1 MKTVATHSGSF
12 HADDVFAVA
21 AFQLLL
27 GKENVEV
34 IRTRDD
40 SVIAEADY
48 AVDVGEQYNHDT
60 KRYDHHQPG
69 SPVRENG
76 LPYAGFGLM
85 WMHYGAEICG
95 SEEVAEKI
103 ERSLCYP
110 IDAGDNAIQVW
121 ETGKFDI
128 EPFEWDTIIKN
139 FRSLS
144 YDSAEIDHS
153 FLEAVDFARG
163 YLERKIAKEQQKLQ
177 EKKEAVAFYESQTET
192 EILVSE
198 KPISRSWF
206 IPYEEVKVL
215 VCPRDESESADWMA
229 IAVQTGEVGF
239 ETRVRFPAEW
249 GGLRDDELA
258 AVSGLADAK
267 FCHKDCYM
275 CITRSKETAIEA
287 AKKAG

>member
-27 GKENVEV
+27 GPENVTV

-40 SVIAEADY
+40 AVIAEADY
-48 AVDVGEQYNHDT
+48 AVDVGERYDHEA

-85 WMHYGAEICG
+85 WKHYGESISG
-95 SEEVAEKI
+95 SKEVAEKI
-103 ERSLCYP
+103 ECSLCYP

-121 ETGKFDI
+121 EIGKFGI

-144 YDSAEIDHS
+144 YDTEELDRS
-153 FLEAVDFARG
+153 FMEAVDFARG
-163 YLERKIAKEQQKLQ
+163 YLGRKIAKEQKKVQDR
-177 EKKEAVAFYESQTET
+177 KEAVEFYESQSET
-192 EILVSE
+192 EILVSDT
-198 KPISRSWF
+198 PISRTWF
-206 IPYEEVKVL
+206 VPYEEVKVL
-215 VCPRDESESADWMA
+215 VCPRDDSENADWMA
-229 IAVQTGEVGF
+229 IAVQVNEVGF
-239 ETRVRFPAEW
+239 ETRVRFPEGW
-249 GGLRDDELA
+249 GGLRDEELQR
-258 AVSGLADAK
+258 VSGLPNAK
-267 FCHKDCYM
+267 FCHKDLYM
-275 CITRSKETAIEA
+275 CITRSKETAVEA
-287 AKKAG
+287 ARRAE